1 MSALPTLPKATPAE
15 TRAYLRALVGRHRA
29 RFSLIVAL
37 TIAAAL
43 AGMATP
49 YLVGRMTDAF
59 AAWARGAGGDP
70 GADLAWQV
78 PVILASVLAQAGLTW
93 LSYRNLAVL
102 SERIVADVREEFM
115 ERTLALPPAQVEAAG
130 TGELLSRTSLDI
142 GQVQHSLVQAAPQF
156 FTGFVT
162 VIVYVAGAFA
172 VSPVLGAAILVAVP
186 PIIWIMRWYFRRS
199 GPVFHEMQASRAGL
213 TSAVAE
219 TIDGVKT
226 VEALGWQ
233 RRRVAHTDRA
243 IDRLLAAQFDSMRIR
258 GRLFPVLDF
267 SAFLPCLTSLLL
279 GGVLTATGDLTIAQT
294 TTVVLIMQL
303 AVAPSIE
310 MILSLEW
317 VQTGTVSL
325 ARLIGVRGGQAAAG
339 TAVPERD
346 EAEIVEL
353 KGVTFGY
360 DPEKPVLKDVDL
372 ALRRGERL
380 ALVGPTGA
388 GKSTLARVMAGIHRP
403 DQGVVRIGGAD
414 AGEIGETALRRFV
427 ILATQEYHLFNDTL
441 ASNLRLGA
449 PGASD
454 AQLREAL
461 AVVGAGDLP
470 DRLEA
475 GLDTKVGGRDHAL
488 TPAEVQQVALARV
501 ILAAPEVIVLDEAT
515 SMLSP
520 NAASDIEQGM
530 NRILAG
536 RTVVSIAHRLNTA
549 HDADRVAVVER
560 GRITELGSHDEL
572 IAQGGSYAALWR
584 RWHG

>member
-1 MSALPTLPKATPAE
+1 MSSALPIATAAE
-15 TRAYLRALVGRHRA
+15 TRAYLRALVGRHRL
-29 RFSLIVAL
+29 RFGLIVGL
-37 TIAAAL
+37 TTAAAL
-43 AGMATP
+43 AGMSTP
-49 YLVGRMTDAF
+49 YIVGLMTDAF
-59 AAWARGAGGDP
+59 ATWARDGKGDP
-70 GADLAWQV
+70 GADLWWQI
-78 PVILASVLAQAGLTW
+78 PLILVAVLAQAALTW
-93 LSYRNLAVL
+93 SSYRNLAVL

-115 ERTLALPPAQVEAAG
+115 ERTLALPPGQIEAAG

-142 GQVQHSLVQAAPQF
+142 GQVQYSLVQATPQF
-156 FTGFVT
+156 FTGLVT
-162 VIVYVAGAFA
+162 VLVYLTGAFV

-186 PIIWIMRWYFRRS
+186 PMALVLRWYFKRS
-199 GPVFHEMQASRAGL
+199 FNVFHDTQAARADL

-233 RRRVAHTDRA
+233 SRRVAHTDRA
-243 IDRLLAAQFDSMRIR
+243 IDHLLNAQMRSMRLR
-258 GRLFPVLDF
+258 GTLFPVLDF

-279 GGVLTATGDLTIAQT
+279 GGVLTANGTLTIAQT

-303 AVAPSIE
+303 AVAPAIE

-317 VQTGTVSL
+317 VQNGTVSL
-325 ARLIGVRGGQAAAG
+325 ARLIGVRREQ
-339 TAVPERD
+339 TAEGNAKPDRD
-346 EAEIVEL
+346 QDEIIEL
-353 KGVTFGY
+353 KGVDFGY
-360 DPEKPVLKDVDL
+360 DPEKPVLKGVDL

-388 GKSTLARVMAGIHRP
+388 GKSTLARLMAGIHAP
-403 DQGVVRIGGAD
+403 DQGTVRIGGAK
-414 AGEIGETALRRFV
+414 AAEIGETLLRRFV

-454 AQLREAL
+454 EQLHEAL
-461 AVVGAGDLP
+461 SVVGAGGLP
-470 DRLEA
+470 ERLDE

-520 NAASDIEQGM
+520 NAASDIEQGL

-549 HDADRVAVVER
+549 HDADRVAVVEQ

-572 IAQGGSYAALWR
+572 IEKDGSYAALWR

>member
-1 MSALPTLPKATPAE
+1 MSAATLPIASAAE
-15 TRAYLRALVGRHRA
+15 TRAYLRALVGRHRV

-37 TIAAAL
+37 TISAAL
-43 AGMATP
+43 AGMSTP
-49 YLVGRMTDAF
+49 YIVGQMTDAF
-59 AAWARGAGGDP
+59 ASWARGDDVDPGGD
-70 GADLAWQV
+70 LRWQI
-78 PVILASVLAQAGLTW
+78 PLILAAVLAQAGLTW
-93 LSYRNLAVL
+93 ASYRNLAVL
-102 SERIVADVREEFM
+102 SEQIVADVREEFM
-115 ERTLALPPAQVEAAG
+115 ERTLALPPGQVEAAG
-130 TGELLSRTSLDI
+130 TGELLSRISLDI

-156 FTGFVT
+156 FTGMIT
-162 VIVYVAGAFA
+162 VLVYLVGAFL

-186 PIIWIMRWYFRRS
+186 PMVLVLRWYFKRAFN
-199 GPVFHEMQASRAGL
+199 VFHRVQAARADL

-233 RRRVAHTDRA
+233 SRRVAHTDRA
-243 IDRLLAAQFDSMRIR
+243 VDRLFGAQTHSMRLR
-258 GRLFPVLDF
+258 GTLFPVLDF
-267 SAFLPCLTSLLL
+267 SAFLPCFTSLLL
-279 GGVLTATGDLTIAQT
+279 GGVLTANGYLTIAET

-303 AVAPSIE
+303 AVAPAIE

-317 VQTGTVSL
+317 VQNGSVSL
-325 ARLIGVRGGQAAAG
+325 ARLIGVRGEQTRAG
-339 TAVPERD
+339 DARPDREAD
-346 EAEIVEL
+346 EIIEL

-360 DPEKPVLKDVDL
+360 TPEKPVLKGVDL

-388 GKSTLARVMAGIHRP
+388 GKSTLARLMAGIHSP
-403 DQGVVRIGGAD
+403 GEGTVRIGGAEAAD
-414 AGEIGETALRRFV
+414 IGETALRRFV

-441 ASNLRLGA
+441 GSNLRLGA

-454 AQLREAL
+454 EQLREAL
-461 AVVGAGDLP
+461 DVVGAGDLP
-470 DRLEA
+470 ERLDD
-475 GLDTKVGGRDHAL
+475 GLDTLVGGRDHAL

-520 NAASDIEQGM
+520 NAASDIEQGL

-549 HDADRVAVVER
+549 HDADRVAVVEH
-560 GRITELGSHDEL
+560 GRITELGPHDEL
-572 IAQGGSYAALWR
+572 LEKDGAYAALWR

>member
-1 MSALPTLPKATPAE
+1 MSGTTLPIATAGE
-15 TRAYLRALVGRHRA
+15 TRAYVRALVGRHRV
-29 RFSLIVAL
+29 RFGLVVGL

-43 AGMATP
+43 AGMSTP
-49 YLVGRMTDAF
+49 YIVGLMTDAF
-59 AAWARGAGGDP
+59 AEWARGRGTDP
-70 GADLAWQV
+70 GSDLVWQI
-78 PVILASVLAQAGLTW
+78 PLILAAVLAQAGLTYC
-93 LSYRNLAVL
+93 SYRNLAVL
-102 SERIVADVREEFM
+102 AEQIVADVREEFM
-115 ERTLALPPAQVEAAG
+115 ERTLALPPGQVEAAG
-130 TGELLSRTSLDI
+130 TGELLSRTSLDV
-142 GQVQHSLVQAAPQF
+142 GQVQYSIVNAAPQF
-156 FTGFVT
+156 FTGMIT
-162 VIVYVAGAFA
+162 LAVYLVGAFL

-186 PIIWIMRWYFRRS
+186 PIVLIMRWYFKRAFNI
-199 GPVFHEMQASRAGL
+199 FHEVQAARADL

-233 RRRVAHTDRA
+233 SRRVAHTDRA
-243 IDRLLAAQFDSMRIR
+243 IDNQLSAEMRSMRLR
-258 GRLFPVLDF
+258 GKLFPVLDF
-267 SAFLPCLTSLLL
+267 SAFLPCFTSLLL
-279 GGVLTATGDLTIAQT
+279 GGILTANGYLTIAQT

-303 AVAPSIE
+303 AVAPAIE

-317 VQTGTVSL
+317 VQNGSVSL
-325 ARLIGVRGGQAAAG
+325 GRLIGVRGERTTTGDARPDG
-339 TAVPERD
+339 EEPE
-346 EAEIVEL
+346 IIEL
-353 KGVTFGY
+353 KGVHFGY
-360 DPEKPVLKDVDL
+360 SPEKPVLKGVDL

-388 GKSTLARVMAGIHRP
+388 GKSTLARLMAGIHQP
-403 DQGVVRIGGAD
+403 DQGSVRVGGA
-414 AGEIGETALRRFV
+414 ATAEIDETLLRRFV

-449 PGASD
+449 PGASPE
-454 AQLREAL
+454 QLREAL

-470 DRLEA
+470 ERLEA

-520 NAASDIEQGM
+520 NAASDIEQGL

-549 HDADRVAVVER
+549 HDADRVAVVEH

-572 IAQGGSYAALWR
+572 IAKDGSYAALWR

>member
-1 MSALPTLPKATPAE
+1 MSALPIASPAE
-15 TRAYLRALVGRHRA
+15 TRAYLRLLIGRHRA
-29 RFSLIVAL
+29 RFVLIVAL
-37 TIAAAL
+37 VIAAAL
-43 AGMATP
+43 AGMSTP
-49 YLVGRMTDAF
+49 YIVGGMTDAF
-59 AAWARGAGGDP
+59 AAWARGGDGNP
-70 GADLAWQV
+70 GADLVWQI
-78 PVILASVLAQAGLTW
+78 PLILVSLLAQAVLTW
-93 LSYRNLAVL
+93 ASYRNLAVL

-142 GQVQHSLVQAAPQF
+142 GQVQYSLVQAAPQF

-162 VIVYVAGAFA
+162 VAVYVAGAFW

-186 PIIWIMRWYFRRS
+186 PIVIVMRWYFRRAFRI
-199 GPVFHEMQASRAGL
+199 FHAVQAARADL

-233 RRRVAHTDRA
+233 RRRIAHTDKA
-243 IDRLLAAQFDSMRIR
+243 IDKLLGAQMDSMRLR

-267 SAFLPCLTSLLL
+267 SAFLPCLTTLLL
-279 GGVLTATGDLTIAQT
+279 GGILTANGQLTIAQT
-294 TTVVLIMQL
+294 TTVVLIMQM

-317 VQTGTVSL
+317 VQNGSISL
-325 ARLIGVRGGQAAAG
+325 ARLIGVRGERAAAG
-339 TAVPERD
+339 TAEPQRD
-346 EAEIVEL
+346 ADEIVEL

-360 DPEKPVLKDVDL
+360 DPQKPVLKDVDL

-388 GKSTLARVMAGIHRP
+388 GKSTLARIMAGIHRP
-403 DQGVVRIGGAD
+403 DSGAVRIGGAEAD
-414 AGEIGETALRRFV
+414 GIGEAALRRFV

-454 AQLREAL
+454 DQLREAL
-461 AVVGAGDLP
+461 AVVGAGSLP
-470 DRLEA
+470 ERLAE

-520 NAASDIEQGM
+520 NAASDIEQGL
-530 NRILAG
+530 NRILKG

-572 IAQGGSYAALWR
+572 IAAGGSYAALWR